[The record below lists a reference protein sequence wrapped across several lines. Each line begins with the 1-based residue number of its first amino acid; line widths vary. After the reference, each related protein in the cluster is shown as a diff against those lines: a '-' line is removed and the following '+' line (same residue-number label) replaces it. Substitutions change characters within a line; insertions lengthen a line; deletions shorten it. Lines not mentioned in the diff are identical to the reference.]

1 MRRQSVEQN
10 QQKRDVFQQY
20 APKSISQMKAIQNI
34 QLIFN
39 LLRNAQHHLTV

>member
-10 QQKRDVFQQY
+10 QQKRNVFQQY
-20 APKSISQMKAIQNI
+20 AQKSISQMKAAQNI

-39 LLRNAQHHLTV
+39 LLHSA